1 MLMSQVASLSVWHK
15 VRAYWALTKP
25 RLSVVVVFSAMM
37 GAVIGGGGEWWLW
50 PLLLIG
56 GYGVTGAANALNQV
70 LERETDSLMTRTMLR
85 PLPSGQISVGEAMVA
100 ALGWAMMG
108 LLGLWLIRWDVA
120 LLGLLAML
128 SYVFVYTPLKRV
140 GPVAVLVGA
149 IPGALPPVIG
159 YWASRP
165 VLDEVLWIL
174 FGVQFLW
181 QFPHFW
187 IIAWISRDDYVRAGF
202 RMLPFSD
209 EKWNRGAIVVGVVL
223 VSIAGLLVG
232 RYAGFWAGVWT
243 VGLGLLVVGMAVQF
257 YRRPAVAEARR
268 LLVSLTLFL
277 TLFYFGLWLWPQG

>member
-1 MLMSQVASLSVWHK
+1 MSQVASLSVWHK
-15 VRAYWALTKP
+15 LRAYWALTKP
-25 RLSVVVVFSAMM
+25 RLSIVVVFSAMM
-37 GAVIGGGGEWWLW
+37 GAVIGGGGAWWMW
-50 PLLLIG
+50 PLLLVG

-70 LERETDSLMTRTMLR
+70 LERETDALMARTMVR
-85 PLPSGQISVGEAMVA
+85 PLPSGQIALGEAVWVA
-100 ALGWAMMG
+100 LAWAVIG
-108 LLGLWLIRWDVA
+108 VLGLWLIRWDVA

-128 SYVFVYTPLKRV
+128 SYVFLYTPLKRV
-140 GPVAVLVGA
+140 GPVSVFVGA

-187 IIAWISRDDYVRAGF
+187 IIAWISREDYMRAGF
-202 RMLPFSD
+202 RMLLFSD
-209 EKWNRGAIVVGVVL
+209 ERWNRGAIIVGTVL
-223 VSIAGLLVG
+223 LSIAGFLVG
-232 RYAGFWAGVWT
+232 KYAGLGAGVWT
-243 VGLGLLVVGMAVQF
+243 GMLGLVVAAVAMHF
-257 YRRPAVAEARR
+257 YRRPSVLEARR

>member
-1 MLMSQVASLSVWHK
+1 MSQVASLSVWHK
-15 VRAYWALTKP
+15 LRAYWALTKP
-25 RLSVVVVFSAMM
+25 RLSIVVVFSAMM
-37 GAVIGGGGEWWLW
+37 GAVIGGGGAWWVW
-50 PLLLIG
+50 PLLLVG

-70 LERETDSLMTRTMLR
+70 LERETDALMARTMVR
-85 PLPSGQISVGEAMVA
+85 PLPSGQIALGEAVWVA
-100 ALGWAMMG
+100 LAWAVIG
-108 LLGLWLIRWDVA
+108 VLGLWLIRWDVA

-128 SYVFVYTPLKRV
+128 SYVFLYTPLKRV
-140 GPVAVLVGA
+140 GPVSVFVGA

-187 IIAWISRDDYVRAGF
+187 IIAWISREDYMRAGF
-202 RMLPFSD
+202 RMLLFSD
-209 EKWNRGAIVVGVVL
+209 ERWNRGAIVVGTVL
-223 VSIAGLLVG
+223 LSIAGFLVG
-232 RYAGFWAGVWT
+232 KYAGLGAGVWT
-243 VGLGLLVVGMAVQF
+243 GMLGLVVAAVAMHF
-257 YRRPAVAEARR
+257 YRRPSVLEARR

>member
-1 MLMSQVASLSVWHK
+1 MSQVASLSVWHK
-15 VRAYWALTKP
+15 LRAYWALTKP
-25 RLSVVVVFSAMM
+25 RLSIVVVFSAMM
-37 GAVIGGGGEWWLW
+37 GAVIGGGGVWWMW
-50 PLLLIG
+50 PLLLVG

-70 LERETDSLMTRTMLR
+70 LERETDALMARTMVR
-85 PLPSGQISVGEAMVA
+85 PLPSGQIALGEAVWVA
-100 ALGWAMMG
+100 LAWAVIG
-108 LLGLWLIRWDVA
+108 VLGLWLIRWDVA

-128 SYVFVYTPLKRV
+128 SYVFLYTPLKRV
-140 GPVAVLVGA
+140 GPVSVFVGA

-187 IIAWISRDDYVRAGF
+187 IIAWISREDYMRAGF
-202 RMLPFSD
+202 RMLLFSD
-209 EKWNRGAIVVGVVL
+209 ERWNRGAIMVGTVL
-223 VSIAGLLVG
+223 LSIAGFLVG
-232 RYAGFWAGVWT
+232 KYAGLGAGVWT
-243 VGLGLLVVGMAVQF
+243 GMLGLVVAAVALYF
-257 YRRPAVAEARR
+257 YRRPSVLEARR

>member
-1 MLMSQVASLSVWHK
+1 MSQVASLSVWHK
-15 VRAYWALTKP
+15 LRAYWALTKP
-25 RLSVVVVFSAMM
+25 RLSIVVVFSAMM
-37 GAVIGGGGEWWLW
+37 GAVIGGGGAWWVW
-50 PLLLIG
+50 PLLLVG

-70 LERETDSLMTRTMLR
+70 LERETDALMARTMER
-85 PLPSGQISVGEAMVA
+85 PLPSGQIALGEAVWVA
-100 ALGWAMMG
+100 LAWAVIG
-108 LLGLWLIRWDVA
+108 VLGLWLIRWDVA

-128 SYVFVYTPLKRV
+128 SYVFLYTPLKRV
-140 GPVAVLVGA
+140 GPVSVFVGA

-187 IIAWISRDDYVRAGF
+187 IIAWISREDYMRAGF
-202 RMLPFSD
+202 RMLLFSD
-209 EKWNRGAIVVGVVL
+209 ERRNRGAIVVGTVL
-223 VSIAGLLVG
+223 LSIAGFLVG
-232 RYAGFWAGVWT
+232 KYAGLGAGVWT
-243 VGLGLLVVGMAVQF
+243 GMLGLVVAAVAMHF
-257 YRRPAVAEARR
+257 YRRPSVLEARR

>member
-1 MLMSQVASLSVWHK
+1 MSQVASLSVWHK
-15 VRAYWALTKP
+15 LRAYWALTKP
-25 RLSVVVVFSAMM
+25 RLSIVVVFSAMM
-37 GAVIGGGGEWWLW
+37 GAVIGGGGAWWMW
-50 PLLLIG
+50 PLLLVG

-70 LERETDSLMTRTMLR
+70 LERETDALMARTMVR
-85 PLPSGQISVGEAMVA
+85 PLPSGQISLGEAVWVA
-100 ALGWAMMG
+100 LAWAVIG
-108 LLGLWLIRWDVA
+108 VLGLWLIRWDVA

-128 SYVFVYTPLKRV
+128 SYVFLYTPLKRV
-140 GPVAVLVGA
+140 GPVSVFVGA

-187 IIAWISRDDYVRAGF
+187 IIAWISREDYMRAGF
-202 RMLPFSD
+202 RMLLFSD
-209 EKWNRGAIVVGVVL
+209 ERWNRGAIVVGTVL
-223 VSIAGLLVG
+223 LSIAGFLVG
-232 RYAGFWAGVWT
+232 KYAGLGAGVWT
-243 VGLGLLVVGMAVQF
+243 GMLGLVVAAVAMHF
-257 YRRPAVAEARR
+257 YRRPSVPTARR

>member
-1 MLMSQVASLSVWHK
+1 MSQVASLSVWHK
-15 VRAYWALTKP
+15 LRAYWALTKP
-25 RLSVVVVFSAMM
+25 RLSIVVVFSAMM
-37 GAVIGGGGEWWLW
+37 GAVIGGGGAWWVW
-50 PLLLIG
+50 PLLLVG

-70 LERETDSLMTRTMLR
+70 LERETDALMARTMVR
-85 PLPSGQISVGEAMVA
+85 PLPSGQIALGEAVWVA
-100 ALGWAMMG
+100 LAWAVIG
-108 LLGLWLIRWDVA
+108 VLGLWLIRWDVA

-128 SYVFVYTPLKRV
+128 SYVFLYTPLKRV
-140 GPVAVLVGA
+140 GPVSVFVGA

-187 IIAWISRDDYVRAGF
+187 IIAWISREDYMRAGF
-202 RMLPFSD
+202 RMLLFSD
-209 EKWNRGAIVVGVVL
+209 ERWNRGAIVVGTVSL
-223 VSIAGLLVG
+223 SIAGFLVG
-232 RYAGFWAGVWT
+232 KYAGSGAGVWT
-243 VGLGLLVVGMAVQF
+243 GMLGLVVAAVAMHF
-257 YRRPAVAEARR
+257 YRRPSVLEARR

>member
-1 MLMSQVASLSVWHK
+1 MSQVASLSVWHK
-15 VRAYWALTKP
+15 LRAYWALTKP
-25 RLSVVVVFSAMM
+25 RLSIVVVFSAMM
-37 GAVIGGGGEWWLW
+37 GAVIGGGGAWWVW
-50 PLLLIG
+50 PLLLVG

-70 LERETDSLMTRTMLR
+70 LERETDALMARTMVR
-85 PLPSGQISVGEAMVA
+85 PLPSGQIALGEAVWVA
-100 ALGWAMMG
+100 LAWAVIG
-108 LLGLWLIRWDVA
+108 VLGLWLIRWDVA

-128 SYVFVYTPLKRV
+128 SYVFLYTPLKRV
-140 GPVAVLVGA
+140 GPVSVFVGA

-187 IIAWISRDDYVRAGF
+187 IIAWISREDYMRAGF
-202 RMLPFSD
+202 RMLLFSD
-209 EKWNRGAIVVGVVL
+209 ERWNRGAIVVGTVL
-223 VSIAGLLVG
+223 LSIAGFLVG
-232 RYAGFWAGVWT
+232 KYAGLGAGVWT
-243 VGLGLLVVGMAVQF
+243 GVLGLVVAAVAMHF
-257 YRRPAVAEARR
+257 YRRPSVLEARR

>member
-1 MLMSQVASLSVWHK
+1 MSQVASLSVWHK
-15 VRAYWALTKP
+15 LRAYWALTKP
-25 RLSVVVVFSAMM
+25 RLSIVVVFSAMM
-37 GAVIGGGGEWWLW
+37 GAVIGGGGAWWMW
-50 PLLLIG
+50 PLLLVG

-70 LERETDSLMTRTMLR
+70 LERETDALMARTMER
-85 PLPSGQISVGEAMVA
+85 PLPSGQIALREAVWVA
-100 ALGWAMMG
+100 LAWAVIG
-108 LLGLWLIRWDVA
+108 VLGLWLIRWDVA

-128 SYVFVYTPLKRV
+128 SYVFLYTPLKRV
-140 GPVAVLVGA
+140 GPVSVFVGA

-187 IIAWISRDDYVRAGF
+187 IIAWISREDYMRAGF
-202 RMLPFSD
+202 RMLLFSD
-209 EKWNRGAIVVGVVL
+209 ERWNRGAIVVGTVL
-223 VSIAGLLVG
+223 LSIAGFLVG
-232 RYAGFWAGVWT
+232 KYAGLGAGVWT
-243 VGLGLLVVGMAVQF
+243 GMLGLVVAAVAMHF
-257 YRRPAVAEARR
+257 YRRPSVLEARR